1 MYQNWFIDY
10 ASYVIL
16 ERAVPTLVDGLK
28 PVQRRILHAMKVM
41 DDGRFNKVANIIGAA
56 MAYHP
61 HGDAAIGDAMV
72 NLGQKELLLET
83 QGNWG
88 DIRTGD
94 NAAAPRYIEARLSK
108 FAQEVVFN
116 TKLTDWQLSYDGRKH
131 EPLTLPVRFPLILA
145 QGVEGIAVGLATK
158 IMPHNFNEL
167 IDASIDHLKGKSVA
181 LYPDFPTGG
190 LADFSQYHQ
199 GKRGG
204 RIRVRARIE
213 EVDKKTLAIRD
224 IAFSTTTTSVIDSIL
239 KANDQGKIKIR
250 KVDDNTA
257 EHIEILVHLPRGV
270 EPAPAIDALYAF
282 TDCEVGISPNACA
295 IIDEKPHFMGVDEM
309 LRAST
314 DRTRMLLGRELEIQL
329 HELREKWQFSSLE
342 KIFIEERIY
351 RDIEECETWEA
362 VLEAIDHGL
371 EPFKDLFYREIT
383 QEDIVRL
390 TEIRIKRISKFDS
403 LKADEQIR
411 QMEQDIEQTRH
422 DLENLTDYA
431 IGYFRELKKKYGKGR
446 ERKTVMRSFDTIQA
460 SQVAMATMKLYVDR
474 ENGFVGTNMK
484 KAEYVADCSG
494 LDDVLVF
501 LKDGTFK
508 VIKVDEKTFIGK
520 DILHVEVWLKGDE
533 RRIYN
538 LLYCDGPEGP
548 VRGKRFPIP
557 GVTREKLYPL
567 AKHDG
572 SAVLYLSSNPNGEAE
587 KVALYPK
594 EGRRKKPEIFDF
606 ATLDVQ
612 TRSVR
617 GNIVTKMPVSKVALH
632 ESGESTLGG
641 IDWYYDPEVGKLNQ
655 DARGQFLGTFQP
667 DDKILTLYQDGSYE
681 LLPHDLNLRFEP
693 QEVYHLE
700 RFSSDIILTAI
711 YFEGKQGQWM
721 VKRFKVETATL
732 DKRFTFIS
740 DHPKSTLLFATT
752 AQKPVVKLV
761 YGRNRQTAK
770 AINLDLSDIVEV
782 RGWKALGNKVSDEKV
797 REVKLLSQNPTG
809 NGKPADTKL
818 STTHKNGNGQQGN
831 LF

>member
-28 PVQRRILHAMKVM
+28 PVQRRILHAMKEM
-41 DDGRFNKVANIIGAA
+41 DDGRFNKVANVIGAA

-61 HGDAAIGDAMV
+61 HGDAAIGDAIV
-72 NLGQKELLLET
+72 NLGQKGLLLET

-116 TKLTDWQLSYDGRKH
+116 AKLTDWQLSYDGRKH
-131 EPLTLPVRFPLILA
+131 EPLTLPVKFPLILA

-167 IDASIDHLKGKSVA
+167 IDASIDHLRGKSFT

-190 LADFSQYHQ
+190 LADFSQYNQ

-224 IAFSTTTTSVIDSIL
+224 IPYSTTTSSLIDSIL

-257 EHIEILVHLPRGV
+257 EEVEIMVHLPRGV
-270 EPAPAIDALYAF
+270 EPDQAIDALYAF

-295 IIDEKPHFMGVDEM
+295 IIEEKPHFMGVDEM

-314 DRTRMLLGRELEIQL
+314 DRTRMLLGRELEIKL
-329 HELREKWQFSSLE
+329 HELREKWHFSSLE

-362 VLEAIDHGL
+362 VLEAIDAGL
-371 EPFKDLFYREIT
+371 EPFKDLFFREIT

-411 QMEQDIEQTRH
+411 QMEQDIEQTQH
-422 DLENLTDYA
+422 DLENLTDFA
-431 IGYFRELKKKYGKGR
+431 IRYFRELKKKYGKGR
-446 ERKTVMRSFDTIQA
+446 ERKTEIRSFDTIQA
-460 SQVAMATMKLYVDR
+460 SQVAMATMKLYADR

-501 LKDGTFK
+501 MKDASFK
-508 VIKVDEKTFIGK
+508 VVKVDEKIFVGK
-520 DILHVEVWLKGDE
+520 DILHVEIWQKGDE

-538 LLYCDGPEGP
+538 LLYRDGREGP

-557 GVTREKLYPL
+557 GITREKLYDL
-567 AKHDG
+567 GKHED
-572 SAVLYLSSNPNGEAE
+572 SEVLYLSSNPNGEAE
-587 KVALYPK
+587 KVAIYPK
-594 EGRRKKPEIFDF
+594 GGRRKKPEIFDF
-606 ATLDVQ
+606 ASLDVQ
-612 TRSVR
+612 TRTVR

-632 ESGESTLGG
+632 ESGASTLGG

-655 DARGQFLGTFQP
+655 EERGRFLGAFQP
-667 DDKILTLYQDGSYE
+667 DDKILALFQEGSYE
-681 LLPHDLNLRFEP
+681 LLQPDLNLRFEP
-693 QEVYHLE
+693 KEVYHLE
-700 RFSSDIILTAI
+700 RFSTDIILTAV
-711 YFEGKQGQWM
+711 YFEGKQGQWL
-721 VKRFKVETATL
+721 VKRFRIETSTL
-732 DKRFTFIS
+732 DKRFPFLS
-740 DHPKSTLLFATT
+740 DHPKTEMLFATT
-752 AQKPVVKLV
+752 APRPVVKLV

-770 AINLDLSDIVEV
+770 GVNLDLADVVDV

-797 REVKLLSQNPTG
+797 REVKLLAQSG
-809 NGKPADTKL
+809 AASGKPASQEDAPAKPR
-818 STTHKNGNGQQGN
+818 QGG
-831 LF
+831 LFGDD